1 MFIIKNIISIIMKR
15 KMFDSFNIKLK
26 ITIEKN

>member
-1 MFIIKNIISIIMKR
+1 MFIIKNIISIIMKQ
-15 KMFDSFNIKLK
+15 KMFDSFNVKLK

>member
-15 KMFDSFNIKLK
+15 KMFDSFNVKLK